1 MLYHCNLFLKRKK
14 LSDSRLYF
22 KKVYQNIDSPSFKK
36 CRNPQKRFF
45 TCSTF
50 YIIKMRKIVIVC
62 FILGISCFCSAQ
74 NDWKRIS
81 DSLSLKSRA
90 KADIVLSMFDTLHGK
105 KILYSLQDRYYYI
118 VFQLQNS
125 YKEYVIE
132 IDSICNV
139 MDIEEL
145 DDDKKIEEL
154 KAKKGYSGSCR
165 KLLKQLEEDRQTI
178 SDAFDIS
185 QYSTEF
191 ITSMTNATFIAGVPS
206 YFVMKDEND
215 KRYGEYSLSSMT
227 FPCPMNPIL
236 WICLNRKLM
245 KIDY

>member
-1 MLYHCNLFLKRKK
+1 
-14 LSDSRLYF
+14 
-22 KKVYQNIDSPSFKK
+22 
-36 CRNPQKRFF
+36 
-45 TCSTF
+45 
-50 YIIKMRKIVIVC
+50 MRKIVIVC
-62 FILGISCFCSAQ
+62 FILGIACFCFAQ

-81 DSLSLKSRA
+81 DSLSLESRA
-90 KADIVLSMFDTLHGK
+90 KADIVLSMFDTLYGK

-125 YKEYVIE
+125 YKECVIE

-139 MDIEEL
+139 VNIEEL
-145 DDDKKIEEL
+145 DSNKKIKDL
-154 KAKKGYSGSCR
+154 KTKRGYSKNGR

-178 SDAFDIS
+178 RDAFDIS

-191 ITSMTNATFIAGVPS
+191 ITSMPNATFIAGVPS

-227 FPCPMNPIL
+227 FPCPINPIL
-236 WICLNRKLM
+236 WIYLNRKLM
-245 KIDY
+245 KINYLTE

>member
-1 MLYHCNLFLKRKK
+1 MAY
-14 LSDSRLYF
+14 
-22 KKVYQNIDSPSFKK
+22 
-36 CRNPQKRFF
+36 
-45 TCSTF
+45 
-50 YIIKMRKIVIVC
+50 
-62 FILGISCFCSAQ
+62 FCSAQ

-81 DSLSLKSRA
+81 DSLSLESRA
-90 KADIVLSMFDTLHGK
+90 KADIVLSMFDTLYGK

-139 MDIEEL
+139 VNIEEL
-145 DDDKKIEEL
+145 DSNKKIKDL
-154 KAKKGYSGSCR
+154 KTKRGYSKNGR

-178 SDAFDIS
+178 RDAFDTD

-191 ITSMTNATFIAGVPS
+191 ITSMPNATFIAGVPS

-227 FPCPMNPIL
+227 FPCPINPIL
-236 WICLNRKLM
+236 WICLNRK
-245 KIDY
+245 INEN

>member
-1 MLYHCNLFLKRKK
+1 
-14 LSDSRLYF
+14 
-22 KKVYQNIDSPSFKK
+22 
-36 CRNPQKRFF
+36 
-45 TCSTF
+45 
-50 YIIKMRKIVIVC
+50 MRKIVIVC
-62 FILGISCFCSAQ
+62 FILGIACFCFAQ

-90 KADIVLSMFDTLHGK
+90 KADIVLSMFDTLYGK

-125 YKEYVIE
+125 YKECVIE

-139 MDIEEL
+139 VNIEEL
-145 DDDKKIEEL
+145 DSNKKIKDL
-154 KAKKGYSGSCR
+154 KTKRGYSKNGR

-178 SDAFDIS
+178 RDAFDIS

-191 ITSMTNATFIAGVPS
+191 ITSMPNATFIAGVPS

-227 FPCPMNPIL
+227 FPCPINPIL
-236 WICLNRKLM
+236 WIYLNRKLM
-245 KIDY
+245 KINYLTE

>member
-1 MLYHCNLFLKRKK
+1 
-14 LSDSRLYF
+14 
-22 KKVYQNIDSPSFKK
+22 
-36 CRNPQKRFF
+36 
-45 TCSTF
+45 
-50 YIIKMRKIVIVC
+50 MRKIVIVC
-62 FILGISCFCSAQ
+62 FILGIACFCFAQ

-90 KADIVLSMFDTLHGK
+90 KADIVLSMFDTLYGK

-139 MDIEEL
+139 VNIEEL
-145 DDDKKIEEL
+145 DSDKKIEEL
-154 KAKKGYSGSCR
+154 KTEKRYFGSNK
-165 KLLKQLEEDRQTI
+165 KLLKRLEEDRQTI
-178 SDAFDIS
+178 RDAFDIS

-191 ITSMTNATFIAGVPS
+191 ITSMPNATFIAGVPS

-227 FPCPMNPIL
+227 FPCPINPIL
-236 WICLNRKLM
+236 WIYLNRKLM
-245 KIDY
+245 KINYLTE